1 MRQKSGTKKAACR
14 SGDSLDH
21 AFSHRP
27 WHVNRPDYAQM
38 ARVDPGY
45 DRHRMLCISCPIG
58 FFHTVADASAAD
70 TLDEAIFTAE
80 LLAAMRTDP
89 SAETPSQT
97 KVPEPGKHEGE
108 VSCA

>member
-14 SGDSLDH
+14 SGDSLDN

-58 FFHTVADASAAD
+58 FFHTVAAASAAVAWQLIGFFL
-70 TLDEAIFTAE
+70 TLCGAAVAYA
-80 LLAAMRTDP
+80 LAAIPDR
-89 SAETPSQT
+89 
-97 KVPEPGKHEGE
+97 PGHTLR
-108 VSCA
+108 A